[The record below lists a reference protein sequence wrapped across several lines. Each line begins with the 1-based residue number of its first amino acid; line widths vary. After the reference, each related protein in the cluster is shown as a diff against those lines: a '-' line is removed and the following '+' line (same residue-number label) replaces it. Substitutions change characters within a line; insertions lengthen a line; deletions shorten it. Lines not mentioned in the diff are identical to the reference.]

1 MRWIATCGRGLESF
15 LELELGELG
24 IPLSATSPR
33 EAGGVAFDGSFADGL
48 RANWRLRTANR
59 VLVELASWPAADNDQ
74 LYSGARALVESAP
87 DAFLKRDGG
96 ATLPLAE
103 LFSPDRTFSIQ
114 ATSSH
119 SAIRD
124 TRWIAMKTK
133 DGIVD
138 AQRERFQARSD
149 IERSS
154 PDVALR
160 LRLFHD
166 RATLLLDT
174 SGEPLDRRGYR
185 VSSTAAPLREQL
197 AAAALLASGWNGR
210 GPVVDLMCG
219 SGTFLAEA
227 GAIAQ
232 GLAPNRLRNLW
243 AFERLPGFDRELWR
257 TIRNEPIPAPDRE
270 VRMIGVDIAREAIV
284 ASQRNL
290 AAAGL
295 LGQTDLVEGDA
306 FAFDPPAGPG
316 LVVANPPHGERLP
329 DSPELWKELG
339 DTLKK
344 KYAGWKAVVFA
355 GGATQGKLLGL
366 KPTRR
371 IPVWNGPLEARVLV
385 LDLW

>member
-1 MRWIATCGRGLESF
+1 VRWIATCGRGLESL
-15 LELELGELG
+15 LERELGELG
-24 IPLSATSPR
+24 LGTSSK
-33 EAGGVAFDGSFADGL
+33 ETGGVAFEGTFADGL

-74 LYSGARALVESAP
+74 LYGGARTLVETAP
-87 DAFLKRDGG
+87 DAYPKRDGG

-103 LFSPDRTFSIQ
+103 LFSPDRTFSIL

-119 SAIRD
+119 SQIRD
-124 TRWIAMKTK
+124 TRWIAMKVK
-133 DGIVD
+133 DGVVD
-138 AQRERFQARSD
+138 AQRERFRARSD

-160 LRLFHD
+160 LRLFRD

-185 VSSTAAPLREQL
+185 VTSTAAPLREQL

-227 GAIAQ
+227 GAIAL

-243 AFERLPGFDRELWR
+243 AFERLPGFDRTLWQA
-257 TIRNEPIPAPDRE
+257 IRDEPIPAPDPQI
-270 VRMIGVDIAREAIV
+270 RMIGVDHAGEARIAA
-284 ASQRNL
+284 QRNL
-290 AAAGL
+290 AAAAL
-295 LGQTDLVEGDA
+295 LGHADLVEGDA
-306 FAFDPPAGPG
+306 FLFDPPAGPG
-316 LVVANPPHGERLP
+316 LVVANPPHGERMAE
-329 DSPELWKELG
+329 SPELWKALG

-344 KYAGWKAVVFA
+344 KYRGWKAVLFA
-355 GGATQGKLLGL
+355 GGASQGKLLGL

-385 LDLW
+385 VDLW

>member
-1 MRWIATCGRGLESF
+1 MRWIATCGRGLEAL
-15 LELELGELG
+15 LEVELDGLG
-24 IPLSATSPR
+24 LTSAAR
-33 EAGGVAFDGSFADGL
+33 ETGGVAFDGSFADGL

-59 VLVELASWPAADNDQ
+59 VLVELANWPAADNDQ
-74 LYSGARALVESAP
+74 LYGGARALVESAP
-87 DAFLKRDGG
+87 DAYAKRDGG
-96 ATLPLAE
+96 ATLPLVE

-124 TRWIAMKTK
+124 TRWIAMKVK

-160 LRLFHD
+160 LRLFRD

-174 SGEPLDRRGYR
+174 TGEPLDRRGYR

-197 AAAALLASGWNGR
+197 AAAAILASGWNGR

-227 GAIAQ
+227 GSIAL

-257 TIRNEPIPAPDRE
+257 AIHDEPLPAPDPA
-270 VRMIGVDIAREAIV
+270 VRMVGVDLAREAIA

-295 LGQTDLVEGDA
+295 LGHADLVEGDA
-306 FAFDPPAGPG
+306 FAFEPPAGPG
-316 LVVANPPHGERLP
+316 LVVANPPHGERLL
-329 DSPELWKELG
+329 DSPELWKMLG
-339 DTLKK
+339 DTLKQ
-344 KYAGWKAVVFA
+344 KYRGWKAVIFA
-355 GGATQGKLLGL
+355 GGDSQGKHLGL

-371 IPVWNGPLEARVLV
+371 VPVWNGPLEARVLV
-385 LDLW
+385 VDLW

>member
-1 MRWIATCGRGLESF
+1 VRWIATCGRGLEAL
-15 LELELGELG
+15 LELELRAIGALEL
-24 IPLSATSPR
+24 AAKER
-33 EAGGVAFDGSFADGL
+33 ETGGVAFDGTFADGL

-74 LYSGARALVESAP
+74 LYAGARALVERAP
-87 DAFLKRDGG
+87 EAYAKRDGG

-124 TRWIAMKTK
+124 TRWIAMKAK

-138 AQRERFQARSD
+138 AQRKRFQARSD

-160 LRLFHD
+160 LRLFRD

-232 GLAPNRLRNLW
+232 GLAANRLRNLW

-257 TIRNEPIPAPDRE
+257 TIREEPLPAPDPE
-270 VRMIGVDIAREAIV
+270 VRMFGVDRAREAIV
-284 ASQRNL
+284 ATQRNL

-295 LGQTDLVEGDA
+295 LGSTDLVEGDA

-316 LVVANPPHGERLP
+316 LVVANPPHGERLL
-329 DSPELWKELG
+329 DSPELWRSLG
-339 DTLKK
+339 DTLKQ
-344 KYAGWKAVVFA
+344 KYRGWKAVIFA
-355 GGATQGKLLGL
+355 GGDTQGKLLGL

>member
-1 MRWIATCGRGLESF
+1 MRWIATCGRGLEA
-15 LELELGELG
+15 LLATELGGLG
-24 IPLSATSPR
+24 VSPTAQ
-33 EAGGVAFDGSFADGL
+33 ETGGVVFDGSFADGL

-59 VLVELASWPAADNDQ
+59 VLVELGSWPAEDSDR
-74 LYSGARALVESAP
+74 LYSGARRLVESAP
-87 DAFLKRDGG
+87 DAYLKRDGG
-96 ATLPLAE
+96 ATLPLTE

-119 SAIRD
+119 SEIRD
-124 TRWIAMKTK
+124 TRWIAMKVK

-160 LRLFHD
+160 LRLFRD

-185 VSSTAAPLREQL
+185 VTSTVAPLREQL

-227 GAIAQ
+227 GAIAL

-243 AFERLPGFDRELWR
+243 AFERLPGFDSALWR
-257 TIRNEPIPAPDRE
+257 AIREEPIPAPDPAL
-270 VRMIGVDIAREAIV
+270 RMIGIDHAGEAMV

-295 LGQTDLVEGDA
+295 LGHTDLVQCDA
-306 FAFDPPAGPG
+306 FVFDPPAGPG
-316 LVVANPPHGERLP
+316 LVVANPPHGERMA
-329 DSPELWKELG
+329 DSPELWKALG

-344 KYAGWKAVVFA
+344 KYRGWKAVLFA

-385 LDLW
+385 VDLW

>member
-1 MRWIATCGRGLESF
+1 VRWIATCGRGLEAL
-15 LELELGELG
+15 LEQELAALG
-24 IPLSATSPR
+24 LAAASR
-33 EAGGVAFDGSFADGL
+33 ETGGIGFEGSFADGL
-48 RANWRLRTANR
+48 RANWLLRTANR
-59 VLVELASWPAADNDQ
+59 VLVELGSWAAADNEL
-74 LYSGARALVESAP
+74 LYAGARALVESAP
-87 DAFLKRDGG
+87 EAYGKRDGG

-119 SAIRD
+119 SGIRD
-124 TRWIAMKTK
+124 TRWIAMKAK

-160 LRLFHD
+160 LRLFRD
-166 RATLLLDT
+166 QATLLLDT

-185 VSSTAAPLREQL
+185 VTSTAAPLREQL
-197 AAAALLASGWNGR
+197 AAAALLASGWSGR

-227 GAIAQ
+227 GSIAL

-243 AFERLPGFDRELWR
+243 AFERLPGFDRELWKS
-257 TIRNEPIPAPDRE
+257 IREAPLPAPDPAL
-270 VRMIGVDIAREAIV
+270 RMVGVDLAGEAMV

-295 LGQTDLVEGDA
+295 LGYTDLVQGDA
-306 FAFDPPAGPG
+306 FAFDPPEGPG
-316 LVVANPPHGERLP
+316 LVLANPPHGERLA

-339 DTLKK
+339 DTLKR
-344 KYAGWKAVVFA
+344 KYRGWKAVLFA
-355 GGATQGKLLGL
+355 GGTTQGKLLGL

>member
-1 MRWIATCGRGLESF
+1 VRWIATCGRGLEPL
-15 LELELGELG
+15 LELEMGGLGLAAKSRETGG
-24 IPLSATSPR
+24 I
-33 EAGGVAFDGSFADGL
+33 AFDGTFADGL

-74 LYSGARALVESAP
+74 LYAGARALVENARE
-87 DAFLKRDGG
+87 AYGKRDGG

-119 SAIRD
+119 SQIRD
-124 TRWIAMKTK
+124 TRWIAMKAK

-160 LRLFHD
+160 LRLFRD

-185 VSSTAAPLREQL
+185 VASTAAPLREQL

-227 GAIAQ
+227 GAIAM

-257 TIRNEPIPAPDRE
+257 SIRDEPIAAPDPG
-270 VRMIGVDIAREAIV
+270 VRMIGVDLARPAIV
-284 ASQRNL
+284 AAQRNL

-295 LGQTDLVEGDA
+295 LAQTDFVEGDA
-306 FAFDPPAGPG
+306 ISFEPPTGPG
-316 LVVANPPHGERLP
+316 LVVANPPHGERLA
-329 DSPELWKELG
+329 DSPELWKTLG
-339 DTLKK
+339 DTLKQR
-344 KYAGWKAVVFA
+344 YRGWKAVIFA
-355 GGATQGKLLGL
+355 GGETQGKLLGL

>member
-1 MRWIATCGRGLESF
+1 MRWIATCGRGLESL
-15 LELELGELG
+15 LELELAG
-24 IPLSATSPR
+24 IGLPAKER
-33 EAGGVAFDGSFADGL
+33 ETGGVAFDGTFADGL

-74 LYSGARALVESAP
+74 LYAGARALVEKAP
-87 DAFLKRDGG
+87 EAYLKRDGG

-103 LFSPDRTFSIQ
+103 LFSPDRTFAIQ

-124 TRWIAMKTK
+124 TRWIAMKVK

-160 LRLFHD
+160 LRLYRD

-227 GAIAQ
+227 GAIAL

-257 TIRNEPIPAPDRE
+257 SIRDEPIPAPDPGL
-270 VRMIGVDIAREAIV
+270 RMIGVDLAREAIV

-295 LGQTDLVEGDA
+295 LGQTDLIAGS
-306 FAFDPPAGPG
+306 AFDFVPPAGPG
-316 LVVANPPHGERLP
+316 LVVANPPHGERLL
-329 DSPELWKELG
+329 DSPELWSALG
-339 DTLKK
+339 DTLKQR
-344 KYAGWKAVVFA
+344 YRGWKAVIFA
-355 GGATQGKLLGL
+355 GGDTQGKLLGL

-371 IPVWNGPLEARVLV
+371 IPVWNGPLEARILI

>member
-1 MRWIATCGRGLESF
+1 VRWIATCGRGLEEL
-15 LELELGELG
+15 LEAELHALG
-24 IPLSATSPR
+24 VESRLR
-33 EAGGVAFDGSFADGL
+33 ETGGVAFDGTFADGL

-59 VLVELASWPAADNDQ
+59 VLVELATWPAADNDQ
-74 LYSGARALVESAP
+74 LYAGARVLVEKAP
-87 DAFLKRDGG
+87 EAYLKRDGG

-119 SAIRD
+119 SQIRD
-124 TRWIAMKTK
+124 TRWIAMKVK

-138 AQRERFQARSD
+138 AQRERFNARSD

-160 LRLFHD
+160 LRLYRD

-227 GAIAQ
+227 GAIAL

-257 TIRNEPIPAPDRE
+257 AIREEQIPAPDATLK
-270 VRMIGVDIAREAIV
+270 MTGVDIAREAIV

-295 LGQTDLVEGDA
+295 LAQTDLVLGDA
-306 FAFDPPAGPG
+306 FDFEPPEGPG

-329 DSPELWKELG
+329 DSPELWRALG

-344 KYAGWKAVVFA
+344 KYRGWKAVIFA
-355 GGATQGKLLGL
+355 GGETQGKLLGL
-366 KPTRR
+366 KTTRR
-371 IPVWNGPLEARVLV
+371 FPVWNGPLEARVLM

>member
-1 MRWIATCGRGLESF
+1 MRWIATCGRGLESL
-15 LELELGELG
+15 LELELGDLG
-24 IPLSATSPR
+24 LAAKDR
-33 EAGGVAFDGSFADGL
+33 ETGGVAFDGNFADGL

-59 VLVELASWPAADNDQ
+59 VLVELASWPAADNEQ
-74 LYSGARALVESAP
+74 LYAGARALVERAP
-87 DAFLKRDGG
+87 EAYLKRDGG

-124 TRWIAMKTK
+124 TRWIAMKAK

-160 LRLFHD
+160 LRLFRD

-185 VSSTAAPLREQL
+185 VASTAAPLREQL
-197 AAAALLASGWNGR
+197 AAAALLSSGWNGR

-227 GAIAQ
+227 GAIAM

-257 TIRNEPIPAPDRE
+257 SIRDEPIAAPDPG
-270 VRMIGVDIAREAIV
+270 VRMVGVDLAREAIA

-295 LGQTDLVEGDA
+295 LGQTDLVQGDA
-306 FAFDPPAGPG
+306 FTFEPPAGPG
-316 LVVANPPHGERLP
+316 LVVANPPHGERLL
-329 DSPELWKELG
+329 DSPELWKALG
-339 DTLKK
+339 DTLKQR
-344 KYAGWKAVVFA
+344 YRGWKAVIFA
-355 GGATQGKLLGL
+355 GGETQGKLLGL

>member
-1 MRWIATCGRGLESF
+1 GLR
-15 LELELGELG
+15 L
-24 IPLSATSPR
+24 TTKDR
-33 EAGGVAFDGSFADGL
+33 ETGGVAFDGGFADGL

-74 LYSGARALVESAP
+74 LYAGARALVENAP
-87 DAFLKRDGG
+87 EAYLKRDGG

-124 TRWIAMKTK
+124 TRWIAMKSK

-160 LRLFHD
+160 LRLFRD

-197 AAAALLASGWNGR
+197 AAAALLASGWNGQ

-257 TIRNEPIPAPDRE
+257 TIREEPLAAPDPV
-270 VRMIGVDIAREAIV
+270 VRMIGVDCAREAIV

-306 FAFDPPAGPG
+306 FGFVPPAGPG
-316 LVVANPPHGERLP
+316 LVIANPPHGERLV
-329 DSPELWKELG
+329 DSPELWRSLG
-339 DTLKK
+339 DTLKQ
-344 KYAGWKAVVFA
+344 KYRGWKAVIFA
-355 GGATQGKLLGL
+355 GGETQGKLLGL

-371 IPVWNGPLEARVLV
+371 IPVWNGPLEARVLI

>member
-1 MRWIATCGRGLESF
+1 MRWIATCGRGLEAL
-15 LELELGELG
+15 LENELAALG
-24 IPLSATSPR
+24 LTVADR
-33 EAGGVAFDGSFADGL
+33 ETGGIAFDGDFGAGL

-59 VLVELASWPAADNDQ
+59 VLVELGSWPAGDNDA
-74 LYSGARALVESAP
+74 LYAGARSLVEKAP
-87 DAFLKRDGG
+87 AGYGKRDGA

-119 SAIRD
+119 SEIRD
-124 TRWIAMKTK
+124 TRWVALKVK

-149 IERSS
+149 VERSS

-160 LRLFHD
+160 LRLFRD
-166 RATLLLDT
+166 RATLLLDS

-185 VSSTAAPLREQL
+185 VTSTAAPLREQL
-197 AAAALLASGWNGR
+197 AAAALLSSGWNGK

-227 GAIAQ
+227 GAIAL

-243 AFERLPGFDRELWR
+243 AFERLPGFDRSLWQ
-257 TIRNEPIPAPDRE
+257 TIRDEAIPAPDPALQ
-270 VRMIGVDIAREAIV
+270 MIGVDLAREAIV

-295 LGQTDLVEGDA
+295 LGRTDLVQGDA
-306 FAFDPPAGPG
+306 FAYEPPAGPG
-316 LVVANPPHGERLP
+316 LVVANPPHGERLL

-339 DTLKK
+339 DTLKR
-344 KYAGWKAVVFA
+344 KYRGWKAVIFA
-355 GGATQGKLLGL
+355 GGTTQGKLLGL

-371 IPVWNGPLEARVLV
+371 IPVWNGPLEARVLIV
-385 LDLW
+385 DLW

>member
-1 MRWIATCGRGLESF
+1 MRWIATCGRGLETV
-15 LELELGELG
+15 LATELGGLG
-24 IPLSATSPR
+24 VTPAAQET
-33 EAGGVAFDGSFADGL
+33 GGVAFDGTFADGL

-59 VLVELASWPAADNDQ
+59 VLVELGTWRAEDNDR
-74 LYSGARALVESAP
+74 LYAGARALVETAS
-87 DAFLKRDGG
+87 DAYLKRDGG

-103 LFSPDRTFSIQ
+103 LFSPERTFSIQ

-119 SAIRD
+119 SQIRD
-124 TRWIAMKTK
+124 TRWIAMKVK

-160 LRLFHD
+160 LRLFRDH
-166 RATLLLDT
+166 ATLLLDT

-185 VSSTAAPLREQL
+185 VTSTAAPLREQL
-197 AAAALLASGWNGR
+197 AAAALVASDWSGR

-227 GAIAQ
+227 GAIAL

-243 AFERLPGFDRELWR
+243 ALERLPGFDSALWR
-257 TIRNEPIPAPDRE
+257 AIREEPIPSPDPAL
-270 VRMIGVDIAREAIV
+270 RMIGVDHAGEAMV
-284 ASQRNL
+284 AAQRNL

-295 LGQTDLVEGDA
+295 LGRTDLVEGDA
-306 FAFDPPAGPG
+306 FEFNPPAGPG
-316 LVVANPPHGERLP
+316 LVVANPPHGERMV
-329 DSPELWKELG
+329 DSPELWKALG
-339 DTLKK
+339 DTLKR
-344 KYAGWKAVVFA
+344 KYRGWKAVLFA

-385 LDLW
+385 VDLW

>member
-1 MRWIATCGRGLESF
+1 MRWIATCGRGLESL
-15 LELELGELG
+15 LELELAG
-24 IPLSATSPR
+24 IGLQAKDR
-33 EAGGVAFDGSFADGL
+33 ETGGVAFDGTFADGL

-74 LYSGARALVESAP
+74 LYAGARALVEKAP
-87 DAFLKRDGG
+87 EAYLKRDGG

-103 LFSPDRTFSIQ
+103 LFSPDRTFAIQ

-124 TRWIAMKTK
+124 TRWIAMKVK

-160 LRLFHD
+160 LRLFRD

-227 GAIAQ
+227 GAIAL

-257 TIRNEPIPAPDRE
+257 SIRDEPIPAPDPGL
-270 VRMIGVDIAREAIV
+270 RMTGIDLAREAIV

-295 LGQTDLVEGDA
+295 LGQTDLIAGS
-306 FAFDPPAGPG
+306 AFDFVPPAGPG
-316 LVVANPPHGERLP
+316 LVVANPPHGERLL
-329 DSPELWKELG
+329 DSPELWSALG
-339 DTLKK
+339 DTLKQR
-344 KYAGWKAVVFA
+344 YRGWKAVIFA
-355 GGATQGKLLGL
+355 GGDTQGKLLGL

-371 IPVWNGPLEARVLV
+371 IPVWNGPLEARILI

>member
-1 MRWIATCGRGLESF
+1 VRWIATCGRGLEEL
-15 LELELGELG
+15 LEAELHALG
-24 IPLSATSPR
+24 VEARLR
-33 EAGGVAFDGSFADGL
+33 ETGGVAFDGTFADGL

-74 LYSGARALVESAP
+74 LYAGARSLVEKAP
-87 DAFLKRDGG
+87 EAYLKRDGG

-119 SAIRD
+119 SEIRD
-124 TRWIAMKTK
+124 TRWIAMKVK

-138 AQRERFQARSD
+138 AQRERFNARSD

-160 LRLFHD
+160 LRLFRD

-227 GAIAQ
+227 GAIAL

-257 TIRNEPIPAPDRE
+257 AIREEPIPAPDAALK
-270 VRMIGVDIAREAIV
+270 MTGVDIAREAIV

-295 LGQTDLVEGDA
+295 LAQADLVVGDA
-306 FAFDPPAGPG
+306 FDFEPPEGPG

-329 DSPELWKELG
+329 DSPELWRALG

-344 KYAGWKAVVFA
+344 KYRGWKAIIFA
-355 GGATQGKLLGL
+355 GGETQGKLLGL

-371 IPVWNGPLEARVLV
+371 FPVWNGPLEARVLM

>member
-1 MRWIATCGRGLESF
+1 MKLRWIATCGRGLEEL
-15 LELELGELG
+15 LERELGELG
-24 IPLSATSPR
+24 LESRSR
-33 EAGGVAFDGSFADGL
+33 ETGGVAFDGSFADGL

-59 VLVELASWPAADNDQ
+59 VLVELASWPAADNDE
-74 LYSGARALVESAP
+74 LYAGARSLVEAAP
-87 DAFLKRDGG
+87 EAYGKRDGG

-119 SAIRD
+119 SQIRD
-124 TRWIAMKTK
+124 TRWIAMKVK

-160 LRLFHD
+160 LRLFRD

-227 GAIAQ
+227 GAIAM

-257 TIRNEPIPAPDRE
+257 AIREEPIPAPDRE
-270 VRMIGVDIAREAIV
+270 VRMIGVDLAREAIV
-284 ASQRNL
+284 AAQRNL

-295 LGQTDLVEGDA
+295 LGQTDLVVGDA
-306 FAFDPPAGPG
+306 FAFDPPSGPG
-316 LVVANPPHGERLP
+316 LVVANPPHGERLE

-339 DTLKK
+339 DTLKQ
-344 KYAGWKAVVFA
+344 KYRGWKAVIFA
-355 GGATQGKLLGL
+355 GGTTQGKLLGL

-371 IPVWNGPLEARVLV
+371 LPVWNGPLEARVLV

>member
-1 MRWIATCGRGLESF
+1 MRWIATCGRGLEEILQAELAD
-15 LELELGELG
+15 LEIETRSGE
-24 IPLSATSPR
+24 T
-33 EAGGVAFDGSFADGL
+33 GGVAFDGTFADGL

-74 LYSGARALVESAP
+74 LYVGARALVENAP
-87 DAFLKRDGG
+87 EAYLKRDGG

-103 LFSPDRTFSIQ
+103 LFSPDRTFAIQ

-124 TRWIAMKTK
+124 TRWIAMKVK

-138 AQRERFQARSD
+138 AQRERFNARSD

-160 LRLFHD
+160 LRLFRD

-185 VSSTAAPLREQL
+185 VTSTAAPLREQL
-197 AAAALLASGWNGR
+197 AAAALLASGWNGH

-227 GAIAQ
+227 GAIAM

-243 AFERLPGFDRELWR
+243 AFERLPGFDRELWKR
-257 TIRNEPIPAPDRE
+257 IREEPIPTPDPA
-270 VRMIGVDIAREAIV
+270 VRMIGVDIANEARV

-295 LGQTDLVEGDA
+295 LGQTDLIQQDA

-316 LVVANPPHGERLP
+316 LVVANPPHGERMV
-329 DSPELWKELG
+329 DSPELWKALG
-339 DTLKK
+339 DTLKQ
-344 KYAGWKAVVFA
+344 KYRGWKAVIFA
-355 GGATQGKLLGL
+355 GGDTQGKLLGL

>member
-1 MRWIATCGRGLESF
+1 MRWIATCGRGLEPL

-24 IPLSATSPR
+24 LAASTK
-33 EAGGVAFDGSFADGL
+33 ETGGVAFDGTFADGL

-74 LYSGARALVESAP
+74 LYNGARALVETAP
-87 DAFLKRDGG
+87 EGYAKRDGG

-119 SAIRD
+119 SEIRD
-124 TRWIAMKTK
+124 TRWIAMKVK

-160 LRLFHD
+160 LRLFRD

-197 AAAALLASGWNGR
+197 AAAAILASGWNGR

-227 GAIAQ
+227 GALAL

-257 TIRNEPIPAPDRE
+257 VIRDEPLPAPDPE
-270 VRMIGVDIAREAIV
+270 VRMFGVDLAREAIA

-295 LGQTDLVEGDA
+295 LGHTDLVEGDA

-316 LVVANPPHGERLP
+316 LVLANPPHGERLV
-329 DSPELWKELG
+329 DSPELWKTLG

-344 KYAGWKAVVFA
+344 RYRGWKAVIFA
-355 GGATQGKLLGL
+355 GGASQGKLLGL

-385 LDLW
+385 VDLW

>member
-1 MRWIATCGRGLESF
+1 MRWIATCGRGLESL
-15 LELELGELG
+15 LELELAG
-24 IPLSATSPR
+24 IGLPAKER
-33 EAGGVAFDGSFADGL
+33 ETGGVAFDGTFADGL

-74 LYSGARALVESAP
+74 LYAGARALVEKAP
-87 DAFLKRDGG
+87 EAYLKRDGG

-103 LFSPDRTFSIQ
+103 LFSPDRTFAIQ

-124 TRWIAMKTK
+124 TRWIAMKVK

-160 LRLFHD
+160 LRLFCD
-166 RATLLLDT
+166 RATLLLDA

-185 VSSTAAPLREQL
+185 VASTAAPLREQL

-227 GAIAQ
+227 GAIAM

-257 TIRNEPIPAPDRE
+257 SIRDEPIPTPDPA
-270 VRMIGVDIAREAIV
+270 VRMIGVDLARAAIIAA
-284 ASQRNL
+284 QRNL

-295 LGQTDLVEGDA
+295 LGQTDFVEGDA
-306 FAFDPPAGPG
+306 FAFEPPPGPG
-316 LVVANPPHGERLP
+316 LVVANPPHGERLV
-329 DSPELWKELG
+329 DSPELWKALG
-339 DTLKK
+339 DTLKQRFR
-344 KYAGWKAVVFA
+344 GWKAVIFA
-355 GGATQGKLLGL
+355 GGDSQGKLLGL